1 MEKTQN
7 KLNMRLESRKFPIN
21 LQDREFNLSTSQI
34 LPEKPLFMP
43 VQSWHKKSQSLP
55 TLSS

>member
-21 LQDREFNLSTSQI
+21 LQDREFNIPTSQI
-34 LPEKPLFMP
+34 LPKKAALYACP
-43 VQSWHKKSQSLP
+43 VLA
-55 TLSS
+55 